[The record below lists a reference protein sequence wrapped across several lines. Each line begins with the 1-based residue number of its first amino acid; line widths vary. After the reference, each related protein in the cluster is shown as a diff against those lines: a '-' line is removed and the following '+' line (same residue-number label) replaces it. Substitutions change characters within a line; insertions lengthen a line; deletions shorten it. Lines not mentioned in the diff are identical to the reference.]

1 MSDAKPKLQI
11 KPPSLLRGLFLLVVA
26 ITSAILLAGWAIINY
41 QIEQLV
47 ATRTSEYA
55 HSITQIAADSSAEAL
70 LSEDK
75 IQLKMLVENVAK
87 DPYIRSATVF
97 AEDGQ
102 VVAEHPEQEQLAAQ
116 ESAPTESDDIVA
128 IDENTEPPAQA
139 ESTSIETNSSENLV
153 ADQAESA
160 PDQSASQ
167 AVTAKTEQYL
177 ASQKDIPFIEKITFN
192 GVTAGWFKITLNRE
206 LLESNFRQSMNR
218 SQNIIMS
225 IAILLMSVLFVSLF
239 KYQKRVKQLT
249 AYSHRLIQLN
259 ADPLPQN
266 KQQWMETMQEISETQ
281 YNNLPMDP
289 QTLTRVAN
297 WHASRRV
304 NDTLFCYCQFSMEEQ
319 ENEKTAE
326 VLTLAEEYLQTAV
339 QAFGVQPQGDI
350 LSGCLIPFFE
360 IDDQQEALTEAVSLL
375 HLLNELLSSLL
386 LSVKMRSFIGYGSIL
401 LLENERS
408 VVTGIS
414 LSNRLLDK
422 INKLSAQVRF
432 GDMVTLGLEPEVLTP
447 AGKIIELEKLESEI
461 NSPCHIIQSVDE
473 SIQQRV
479 TRQVNFISS
488 NNSLD

>member
-1 MSDAKPKLQI
+1 NSQHKPVNNSQ
-11 KPPSLLRGLFLLVVA
+11 
-26 ITSAILLAGWAIINY
+26 
-41 QIEQLV
+41 
-47 ATRTSEYA
+47 
-55 HSITQIAADSSAEAL
+55 
-70 LSEDK
+70 
-75 IQLKMLVENVAK
+75 
-87 DPYIRSATVF
+87 TV
-97 AEDGQ
+97 Q
-102 VVAEHPEQEQLAAQ
+102 
-116 ESAPTESDDIVA
+116 
-128 IDENTEPPAQA
+128 
-139 ESTSIETNSSENLV
+139 
-153 ADQAESA
+153 
-160 PDQSASQ
+160 
-167 AVTAKTEQYL
+167 AKTEQYL

-206 LLESNFRQSMNR
+206 LLERNFRLSMNR
-218 SQNIIMS
+218 SQNIILAIAIVLMS
-225 IAILLMSVLFVSLF
+225 ILFFSLF

-259 ADPLPQN
+259 ADTLPQN
-266 KQQWMETMQEISETQ
+266 KQQWMDTMQEISETQ
-281 YNNLPMDP
+281 YNDLPTDQ
-289 QTLTRVAN
+289 QTLSRVAN

-304 NDTLFCYCQFSMEEQ
+304 DNTLFCYCQFSMEEQ

-326 VLTLAEEYLQTAV
+326 VLTAAEQYLQTAV
-339 QAFGVQPQGDI
+339 QSFGVQPQGDI

-360 IDDQQEALTEAVSLL
+360 ITDQQEALTETVSLL

-386 LSVKMRSFIGYGSIL
+386 LSVKMRSFIGCGSIL

-432 GDMVTLGLEPEVLTP
+432 GDMVSLGLEPEVLNHV
-447 AGKIIELEKLESEI
+447 GKIIELEKLESEI

-479 TRQVNFISS
+479 ARQVNFISS